1 MQLQQ
6 KRPLVRLHFGYGSLG
21 GVIRTLELDVDVL
34 QHVCHGGFVGSF
46 PHLVPVDL
54 VLEEGVFLQL
64 RDRQTLV
71 WIPHKQLMYET
82 HEVR

>member
-34 QHVCHGGFVGSF
+34 
-46 PHLVPVDL
+46 
-54 VLEEGVFLQL
+54 
-64 RDRQTLV
+64 
-71 WIPHKQLMYET
+71 
-82 HEVR
+82 